1 MGVAIDPVTEE
12 QVVAQVVAHL
22 RGGRGGWIAT
32 PNVDHLRVLSRR
44 PELRAMIGEADL
56 ILADG
61 MPLVWA
67 SQIQG
72 TPLPQRVPGSSLVLS
87 LSTALAKT
95 HSSIYLLGGNPGEG
109 DTAAEVLKRL
119 LPDLKIAG
127 TMCPPYGFESDQL
140 QIKTIGRALE
150 SARPDVVYVCLGFP
164 KQELVIRRLRR
175 YLPAT
180 WFLGVGGSLGMI
192 SGNTR
197 RAPAWMQGVGLEWVW
212 RLALEPKRLFRRYIV
227 DDLPFAIWLFAN
239 ALAKRCT
246 V

>member
-1 MGVAIDPVTEE
+1 MGLGIDAVTEE

-22 RGGRGGWIAT
+22 RRGRGGWIAT
-32 PNVDHLRVLSRR
+32 PNVDHLRILSRR

-67 SQIQG
+67 SQLQG
-72 TPLPQRVPGSSLVLS
+72 TPLPQRVPGSGLVLS
-87 LSTALAKT
+87 LSAALAKIR
-95 HSSIYLLGGNPGEG
+95 SSIYLLGGNPGEG

-119 LPDLKIAG
+119 LPELKIAG
-127 TMCPPYGFESDQL
+127 TMCPPNGFESDQL
-140 QIKTIGRALE
+140 QMKTIRRTLE

-164 KQELVIRRLRR
+164 KQELVIRGLRR

-212 RLALEPKRLFRRYIV
+212 RLALEPRRLFRRYIV
-227 DDLPFAIWLFAN
+227 DDLPFAISLLAN